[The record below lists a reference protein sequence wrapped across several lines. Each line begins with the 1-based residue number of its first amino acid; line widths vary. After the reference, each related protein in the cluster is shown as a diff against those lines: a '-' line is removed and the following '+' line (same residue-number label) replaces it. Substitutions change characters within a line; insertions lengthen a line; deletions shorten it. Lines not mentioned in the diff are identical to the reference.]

1 MFRETAPLKISKHT
15 SWFFRLVFV
24 VGIVFLMLMG
34 MLGATPV
41 ARADGPGG
49 NVTDSF
55 VRLVDIAKPAVVRI
69 ITILGGHLTVN
80 FSNGR
85 TVTFPQ
91 NNPGGF
97 PLGYSAPCS
106 FISV

>member
-1 MFRETAPLKISKHT
+1 MFREMAPLKISKHT

-80 FSNGR
+80 F
-85 TVTFPQ
+85 F
-91 NNPGGF
+91 
-97 PLGYSAPCS
+97 A
-106 FISV
+106 